1 MIINDLQMMANK
13 NNQHISKQS
22 KQTSPWWRRGDAV
35 SLCMFQEVVPGVF
48 ATDSLFTDRFRSEF
62 LDELDSINASGI
74 PTRRPNGMNRY
85 GVILDEV
92 GFKKM
97 MESWY

>member
-13 NNQHISKQS
+13 NNQTISKQS
-22 KQTSPWWRRGDAV
+22 KQTSPWWRRVAV
-35 SLCMFQEVVPGVF
+35 FQEVVPGVF
-48 ATDSLFTDRFRSEF
+48 ATDSLFSDRFRSEF

>member
-1 MIINDLQMMANK
+1 MANK
-13 NNQHISKQS
+13 NDQISNLE
-22 KQTSPWWRRGDAV
+22 TSHLDTRG
-35 SLCMFQEVVPGVF
+35 LQEVVPGVF
-48 ATDSLFTDRFRSEF
+48 ATDFLFTERFRSEF

-97 MESWY
+97 MEPWY